1 MESDNEP
8 ESKKRRVRKRTIELD
23 LDDFPKWVEDA
34 SHSVL
39 IQVFQMG
46 VMVKES
52 VTMSVSYNQKYID
65 EVLGTKLEPV
75 YSKVNDM
82 AQQVSKQVD
91 QLQTEMERNVGK
103 VQNDVTSSIQD
114 MQCSV
119 RGLRT
124 DVSTDVQ
131 TLKGQLIDRVQV
143 VADKVRPLDVLN
155 TQIDS
160 VVLKLKPDVD
170 LVSRNVALCR
180 DQVKDSENA
189 IQKTIGRVLDPALKR
204 FEERLNQLATLHE
217 KTAIKGAIGERK
229 VIAILRNHLPGY
241 TFEDVSSIQ
250 GMGDIHVTSPP
261 SGQKYLIEVKNYQN
275 PIPAQE
281 IRKFEANVRQN
292 SHIKVGILFSLKSG
306 ISRRASHRKFE
317 ITCEEEQY
325 FVYVP
330 NALKEENLI
339 VWSVLLAD
347 ELVCLPHH
355 DLTDTQIQVVRD
367 LFREFQESME
377 RSKTCRADLKAL
389 KRTVESLEDNMVP
402 LLGIIDKAKNAL
414 NRALHQKG
422 PSSNEECSSVTP
434 KPLRDFWSVTPQ
446 LSPNNTGLHVP
457 VRGTIPEQEYNEA
470 IELEKQTVLSE
481 PSVSSITP
489 PNSHGPVHETNP
501 RENVDAVK
509 FKCKRTR
516 STEPSLFS
524 THQSFYASN
533 NQNKLDTSAGL
544 VSGESQK
551 SVKQTKLST
560 PPPSQTFSS
569 PQGSIVYHHKSS
581 SSTLPTSPTYPR
593 ARCPS
598 QVPQEKPTCVTI
610 DDD

>member
-8 ESKKRRVRKRTIELD
+8 ESKKRRVVRKRTIELD
-23 LDDFPKWVEDA
+23 LDDLPKWVEDA

-46 VMVKES
+46 VVVKES
-52 VTMSVSYNQKYID
+52 VTRSVSYNQKYID
-65 EVLGTKLEPV
+65 EVLETKLEPV

-103 VQNDVTSSIQD
+103 VQNDVTSSILD

-131 TLKGQLIDRVQV
+131 TLKDQLIDRVQV

-241 TFEDVSSIQ
+241 TFEDVSRIE
-250 GMGDIHVTSPP
+250 GMGDILVTSPP
-261 SGQKYLIEVKNYQN
+261 SGQKYLVEVKTYQN

-330 NALKEENLI
+330 NALKEEHLI

-389 KRTVESLEDNMVP
+389 KRTVKSLEDNMVP

-414 NRALHQKG
+414 NGALHQKG
-422 PSSNEECSSVTP
+422 PSSNEERSSVTP
-434 KPLRDFWSVTPQ
+434 KPLRDFWSVTP
-446 LSPNNTGLHVP
+446 
-457 VRGTIPEQEYNEA
+457 
-470 IELEKQTVLSE
+470 
-481 PSVSSITP
+481 
-489 PNSHGPVHETNP
+489 
-501 RENVDAVK
+501 
-509 FKCKRTR
+509 
-516 STEPSLFS
+516 
-524 THQSFYASN
+524 
-533 NQNKLDTSAGL
+533 
-544 VSGESQK
+544 
-551 SVKQTKLST
+551 
-560 PPPSQTFSS
+560 
-569 PQGSIVYHHKSS
+569 
-581 SSTLPTSPTYPR
+581 
-593 ARCPS
+593 
-598 QVPQEKPTCVTI
+598 
-610 DDD
+610 